1 MKVLFVTPECAPWVK
16 TGGLGD
22 VSAALPAALSEQGHD
37 VRVLM
42 PAYRPLAQ
50 LVLEGSQRLALPAE
64 DVWPAA
70 ELVRVASVGFSLW
83 LLDCPSLFD
92 LPGGPYGDEKGVDHA
107 SNAERFGFLSHVAAR
122 TASGASPWKD
132 WRADVL
138 HANDWP
144 TGLAA
149 AYLKRMPAP
158 QARSMFTIHNLAFQ
172 GNFPADRQAALGLP
186 DEWMQVEG
194 EGLLHW
200 GQISMMKAAL
210 RHADVITTVSPTYA
224 REIQEEALGFGMDGM
239 LRARSK
245 DLHGILNG
253 IDTRVWN
260 PVSDPLIPV
269 RYGAGCLDDKAA
281 NREALQVELGLSATH
296 AAPLFGVVSRLTDQK
311 GIDLILANLPWLLKQ
326 GAQLAVLGSGEAR
339 YEQQLRDAAQAYPAQ
354 VAVRTDF
361 NERLAHV
368 IEAGVDVFL
377 MPSRFEPCGLNQMYS
392 QAYGTLPVVRAT
404 GGLADSVKDASAPDG
419 TGFVFQEDSADA
431 LRETLMRVLRV
442 WRDPAA
448 WRGLQQR
455 AMAQSFGWPQ
465 SAQRYAALYRQTNG
479 QTNGQTKG
487 DSHAGFQGKPRA
499 ARSGR
504 R

>member
-1 MKVLFVTPECAPWVK
+1 MSSAPQVHSLKVLFVTPECAPWVK

-22 VSAALPAALSEQGHD
+22 VSAALPAALAELGHE

-42 PAYRPLAQ
+42 PAYRSLAQ
-50 LVLEGSQRLALPAE
+50 LVREGTQRITLPAE
-64 DVWPAA
+64 GVWPAA
-70 ELVRVASVGFSLW
+70 DLVQVAAEGFSLW
-83 LLDCPSLFD
+83 LLDCPSLFG
-92 LPGGPYGDEKGVDHA
+92 LAGGPYGDERGVDYA

-122 TASGASPWKD
+122 IASGASPWKD
-132 WRADVL
+132 WRANVL

-149 AYLKRMPAP
+149 AYLSRLPAP
-158 QARSMFTIHNLAFQ
+158 HARSMFTIHNLAFQ
-172 GNFPADRQAALGLP
+172 GNFPPDRQAVLDLP
-186 DEWMQVEG
+186 DAWMQVEG
-194 EGLLHW
+194 DGVLHW
-200 GQISMMKAAL
+200 DQISMMKAAL

-239 LRARSK
+239 LRARSA

-260 PVSDPLIPV
+260 PVSDTLIPV

-281 NREALQVELGLSATH
+281 NKEALQVELGLAV
-296 AAPLFGVVSRLTDQK
+296 APKAPLFGIVSRLTDQK
-311 GIDLILANLPWLLKQ
+311 GIDLIVDNLDWLLKQ
-326 GAQLAVLGSGEAR
+326 GAQLAVLGSGEPR
-339 YEQQLRDAAQAYPAQ
+339 YERQLNEFAAEFSSS
-354 VAVRTDF
+354 VAVRTGF
-361 NERLAHV
+361 NERLAHA

-404 GGLADSVKDASAPDG
+404 GGLADSVRDAAGADG
-419 TGFVFQEDSADA
+419 TGFVFKEDRAEA
-431 LRETLMRVLRV
+431 LRETLMRVLRTYQK
-442 WRDPAA
+442 PTA

-465 SAQRYAALYRQTNG
+465 SAQRYVALYR
-479 QTNGQTKG
+479 
-487 DSHAGFQGKPRA
+487 SAI
-499 ARSGR
+499 
-504 R
+504 